1 VTGLLLVIILLV
13 GGLIAI
19 LNQLLAV
26 VAGVCGT
33 GLLQLLLTLI
43 LNNCGPNFL
52 LLLLGLAI

>member
-1 VTGLLLVIILLV
+1 VGGLILLIILLV
-13 GGLIAI
+13 GGLITV

-43 LNNCGPNFL
+43 LNNCGSNFL
-52 LLLLGLAI
+52 LLLLGLII